1 LICPTV
7 EDLKGFMKKLNPIH
21 YKLLR
26 KTLTGNQLGFET
38 TAELQSLTEFVG
50 QERALESIVFGIG
63 IKSHGYNIYAMGPTG
78 IGKRSIIRYVLESH
92 AIKQPVPND
101 WCYVHNFDFPE
112 KPIAIELP
120 AGQGIILQQDM
131 KMLMADLS
139 TSILAVFESDEYRNG
154 IEEIN
159 TSFNKKRG
167 RVNKKT
173 SGHALN
179 NKIPHLYKQRHEREK
194 ELQIKL
200 IAAVV
205 GPIINKL
212 KTKYAEFTSVFNYL
226 SVVENN
232 IVYHVNDFIKP
243 DEVTNE
249 LSFTTDN
256 FLLSK
261 YQINLIIN
269 NEETKGAPVVFEE
282 HPSYSNLICRIEH
295 AAQNG
300 NLVTNFTL
308 IKGGAVH
315 RANGGY
321 LVIEARK
328 IKKEKDAWDGLM
340 RILHT
345 KKIIIEAVGNEGEA
359 VRPISLEPVPI
370 PLNIKIILL
379 GDRHTYYSLSHHDP
393 NFSELFKVCV
403 DFDEQID
410 RNPTNINL
418 YARLIGTIARR
429 EKLRPFH
436 ANAVAKIIDY
446 CSRLAEDTEKLSTH
460 IRGIDDVI
468 LESDYWASLKDKKI
482 VQADDVKRAL
492 KAKIYRMA
500 RTRDLY
506 YEEIQRHF
514 VMINTEGK
522 RIGQVNCL
530 SVVKAGKFSYGH
542 PTRVT
547 ATARM
552 GTGKIIDIQREIKLA
567 GPSHSKAS
575 FIVSSY
581 LSSYYNKEHSFSL
594 SASISFEQIYGM
606 MDGDSASVAEVCAL
620 LSVLANV
627 PIKQNIAVTGSIDQ
641 HGQVQA
647 IGCVNEKIEGFYDIC
662 KQRGLTGSQGVLIPF
677 ANLQNLMLREDIV
690 EASKNQQFFIFVIET
705 VNQAFTLLTGK
716 PAGERVNNHFKKGT
730 LNYKIE
736 KELERFTKDYLLEK
750 KQFLKKK

>member
-1 LICPTV
+1 
-7 EDLKGFMKKLNPIH
+7 MKKLNPIH
-21 YKLLR
+21 YQFLR
-26 KTLTGNQLGFET
+26 KTLTGTELDFET

-50 QERALESIVFGIG
+50 QERALESVIFGIG
-63 IKSHGYNIYAMGPTG
+63 IKSQGYNIYAMGPTG
-78 IGKRSIIRYVLESH
+78 IGKRSIIRSVLESQ
-92 AIKQPVPND
+92 AIKQTPPND
-101 WCYVHNFDFPE
+101 WCYIHNFDFPE

-120 AGQGIILQQDM
+120 PSFGLALQQDM
-131 KMLMADLS
+131 KVLMTELS

-159 TSFNKKRG
+159 TSFNRKRG

-173 SGHALN
+173 SGYALN
-179 NKIPHLYKQRHEREK
+179 NKIPHLYKQRHEKEK

-200 IAAVV
+200 TAAVV
-205 GPIINKL
+205 EPMISKL
-212 KTKYAEFTSVFNYL
+212 KIKYAEFPDVLNYL

-232 IVYHVNDFIKP
+232 IVSNVNDFIKP

-256 FLLSK
+256 FLLAK

-269 NEETKGAPVVFEE
+269 NEATIGAPVIFEE

-308 IKGGAVH
+308 IKGGAIH

-328 IKKEKDAWDGLM
+328 IKKEKDAWEGLM
-340 RILHT
+340 RALHT
-345 KKIIIEAVGNEGEA
+345 KQIIIEAVGNEGEA
-359 VRPISLEPVPI
+359 VRPISLEPMSI
-370 PLNIKIILL
+370 PLDIKIILL
-379 GDRHTYYSLSHHDP
+379 GDRHTYYTLSHHDP
-393 NFSELFKVCV
+393 NFNELFKVCV
-403 DFDEQID
+403 DFDEQIA
-410 RNPTNINL
+410 RNPTNISL
-418 YARLIGTIARR
+418 YARLIATIARR

-460 IRGIDDVI
+460 IRGIDDLI
-468 LESDYWASLKDKKI
+468 LESDYWASLQDKKL

-492 KAKIYRMA
+492 KAKIYRLA

-506 YEEIQRHF
+506 YEDIQRDF
-514 VMINTEGK
+514 IMIKTDGK
-522 RIGQVNCL
+522 LIGQVNCL
-530 SVVKAGKFSYGH
+530 SVVKVGKFSYGH

-552 GTGKIIDIQREIKLA
+552 GKGKIIDIQREIKLA

-641 HGQVQA
+641 YGNVQA
-647 IGCVNEKIEGFYDIC
+647 IGCINEKIEGFYDIC
-662 KQRGLTGSQGVLIPF
+662 KLKGLTGNQGVIIPRS
-677 ANLQNLMLREDIV
+677 NLQNLMLREDIV
-690 EASKNQQFFIFVIET
+690 ESAKKKQFAIFVIDT
-705 VNQAFTLLTGK
+705 VNEALTLLTGK
-716 PAGERVNNHFKKGT
+716 AAGERINNQFKQGT
-730 LNYKIE
+730 VNYKVE
-736 KELERFTKDYLLEK
+736 KKLERFTKDYFLEK
-750 KQFLKKK
+750 RRFLKKKL